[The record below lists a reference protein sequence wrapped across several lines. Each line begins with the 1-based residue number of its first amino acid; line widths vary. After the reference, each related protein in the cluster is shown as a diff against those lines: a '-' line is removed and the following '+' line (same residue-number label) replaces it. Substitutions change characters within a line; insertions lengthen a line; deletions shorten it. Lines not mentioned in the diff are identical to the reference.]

1 MAKGTALAQDQL
13 SALADIVGP
22 DRVLAGPEASEQYGR
37 DWTRAHAPAPC
48 AVVLPGSIGEVQ
60 AVVRYAR
67 RAGLAIVPSGGR
79 TGRASFR
86 VVNRRL
92 VWRLASWRVPCPR
105 PWCIL
110 AR

>member
-48 AVVLPGSIGEVQ
+48 AVVLPGSIG
-60 AVVRYAR
+60 
-67 RAGLAIVPSGGR
+67 
-79 TGRASFR
+79 
-86 VVNRRL
+86 
-92 VWRLASWRVPCPR
+92 
-105 PWCIL
+105 
-110 AR
+110 